1 MENQV
6 ITPSTP
12 VNEKRHS
19 LWVDQ
24 LSVIASQVLI
34 YAFLLFMATIVILPF
49 YWMILTALKSTAEL
63 DLIPPSYFITQG
75 IEWSSL
81 AQAFPDWNLGAWIG
95 SVGIPQNFVDAMN
108 AANFGAYF
116 KNSLLVGALTTIGT
130 LVTTILTA
138 YAFARLEFKGRDT
151 IFMLLLATMMVP
163 GEMMIIT
170 NYVTVAK
177 LGWLNSY
184 QALILPFM
192 VSTFYIFFLRN
203 TIKQVPVELY
213 KAAKVDGFSDFQFM
227 TRIVVPIVRP
237 TLITITILGLLGA
250 WNAYVWPNLV
260 TNDDLLRLVTNGLK
274 TAFTS
279 SQGRVAQNLQMAAA
293 TFVTLPI
300 LVVFLTLKKYIV
312 RGVSRSGI
320 KG

>member
-6 ITPSTP
+6 VTKAP
-12 VNEKRHS
+12 EQRHNVF
-19 LWVDQ
+19 LDRLGV
-24 LSVIASQVLI
+24 VVSQILI
-34 YAFLLFMATIVILPF
+34 YVFLLFMATIVVLPF
-49 YWMILTALKSTAEL
+49 YWMILTALKSAAEL
-63 DLIPPSYFITQG
+63 DVIPPTFVITQG
-75 IEWSSL
+75 IEWTNIFE
-81 AQAFPDWNLGAWIG
+81 AFPDWNVPAWIG
-95 SVGIPQNFVDAMN
+95 NIGLPQNFVSAMDA
-108 AANFGAYF
+108 ADFGVYF
-116 KNSLLVGALTTIGT
+116 KNSLYVGALTTIGT

-151 IFMLLLATMMVP
+151 IFVLLLATMMVP

-184 QALILPFM
+184 QALILPFT

-203 TIKQVPVELY
+203 TIKQVPIELY
-213 KAAKVDGFSDFQFM
+213 KAAKVDGFTDFQFLL
-227 TRIVVPIVRP
+227 RIVVPIVRP

-260 TNDDLLRLVTNGLK
+260 TNDDLMRLVTNGLK
-274 TAFTS
+274 NAFTS
-279 SQGRVAQNLQMAAA
+279 SVGRVAQNLQMAAA
-293 TFVTLPI
+293 TLVTLPI